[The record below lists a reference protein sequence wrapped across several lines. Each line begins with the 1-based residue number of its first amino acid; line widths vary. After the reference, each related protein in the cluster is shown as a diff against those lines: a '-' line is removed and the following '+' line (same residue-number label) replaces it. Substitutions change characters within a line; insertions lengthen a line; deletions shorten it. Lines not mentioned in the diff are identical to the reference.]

1 MGLACG
7 SLSQKWRRGFWLS
20 LFLFRGVS
28 RSPHCFSQGLF
39 LYVCCLSNYF
49 SDSSKQINENTK
61 ENGDRQKKGETTFCG
76 APHHYHIM
84 R

>member
-28 RSPHCFSQGLF
+28 RPHFVSAKGCFCM
-39 LYVCCLSNYF
+39 YVSCRTILVT
-49 SDSSKQINENTK
+49 SKQINENTK